1 MQDRD
6 AAVAVIE
13 RSLRNLAAGKPP
25 PRTPRVKRAS
35 TLVIVL
41 EDSSLVAYDYLGNLV
56 SDGLKPGEM
65 EMLRIAARFRSP
77 AALVRRS
84 HLDRTSATKALRK
97 LLREGFLI
105 VEGTR
110 AAAEDERFA
119 TDWEWDLRA
128 GMFHLSTKDSRVM
141 SEDKELEYLAD
152 LIDNNEPVDLYT
164 KNDPTKPIVALKRP
178 KLAGTPLALLAKRR
192 TRRSFDGK
200 PITVEQLGDC
210 LYAGLG
216 ITGFTLDAVPGY
228 GKLPMKLSPS
238 GGARNPYEAYV
249 MANRVTGLAPG
260 FYHYSAFEHS
270 LGQVTTAPLPVP
282 SEILGGQEWYD
293 RAPAI
298 VFLAASYKRSQWKY
312 KHPMV
317 YRAVLIEAGHI
328 AQNIMLAA
336 TDRGLSCSPTGLCAD
351 RTVEDLLGLDH
362 VMQGIPYVIG
372 IGHTRKTG
380 VDWGTFEPHP

>member
-1 MQDRD
+1 MQDREP
-6 AAVAVIE
+6 AADIVD
-13 RSLRNLAAGKPP
+13 RSLRSIAAGKPP
-25 PRTPRVKRAS
+25 ARTPRLRRS
-35 TLVIVL
+35 HTLVIVPEESAL
-41 EDSSLVAYDYLGNLV
+41 IAYDYLGNLV
-56 SDGLKPGEM
+56 SDALRPAELAV
-65 EMLRIAARFRSP
+65 LRIAARWQTP
-77 AALVRRS
+77 AALVKRCDLERRAAV
-84 HLDRTSATKALRK
+84 ATVRK
-97 LLREGFLI
+97 LLRAGFLI

-110 AAAEDERFA
+110 AAVEDERFA

-152 LIDNNEPVDLYT
+152 LIETTEPIDLYT
-164 KNDPTKPIVALKRP
+164 KNDPAKPIVALKRP
-178 KLAGTPLALLAKRR
+178 KLAGTDLALLAKRR

-200 PITVEQLGDC
+200 PITVEELGDC

-228 GKLPMKLSPS
+228 GKLPMKMSPS
-238 GGARNPYEAYV
+238 GGARNPFEAYV

-270 LGQVTTAPLPVP
+270 LGQVTGAPLPVP
-282 SEILGGQEWYD
+282 SQILGGQEWYD

-298 VFLAASYKRSQWKY
+298 VFLVASFKRSQWKY

-336 TDRGLSCSPTGLCAD
+336 TSHGLACSPTGLCAD
-351 RTVEDLLGLDH
+351 RTVEDLLGIDH
-362 VMQGIPYVIG
+362 VMQAIPYVIG